1 MHKDSLKQKERSS
14 QVARQRLIGIRFV
27 ILRNEELHTELD
39 KDWRFC
45 FTQILQIL
53 QIFFLFTVS
62 LNHNLVIL
70 RNEESYSKLDKDWQ
84 LLFHADFID
93 FADFSSLNRVTFL
106 HKKTE
111 ANPAS
116 VFSFINKF
124 LFQQF
129 FQKNHF
135 LPFRFN

>member
-1 MHKDSLKQKERSS
+1 MQIHKEAIK
-14 QVARQRLIGIRFV
+14 
-27 ILRNEELHTELD
+27 
-39 KDWRFC
+39 C
-45 FTQILQIL
+45 
-53 QIFFLFTVS
+53 
-62 LNHNLVIL
+62 NLVIL

-116 VFSFINKF
+116 VFH
-124 LFQQF
+124 L
-129 FQKNHF
+129 
-135 LPFRFN
+135 